1 MPISVDRFVEDRR
14 ARWSRLAILVESAQG
29 RVTRL
34 GPEETLEVGHLYRA
48 ATSDLAIAQRDFR
61 RDAVAERLN
70 DLVAAAHA
78 IVYSEA
84 PASRGRLRR
93 FITRDIPQSA
103 RASLPYTL
111 AAFLVFF
118 VPAVVTLGAGLISPE
133 IAASSLPAAQREEL
147 VRRVP
152 GSEIPIDARPIA
164 GPFII
169 ANNIYVSV
177 LAFGGGLTLGLLT
190 IYALVENGAMLGT
203 LFAVLIARGVAGNLL
218 TFILSHGFLE
228 LSAIFFSGGAGLRF
242 AWAILHPGE
251 RYRRDAIRLAGVQA
265 IHVMFLVG
273 ATLTVAG
280 VIEAFVSPTLL
291 AVPLKLAIGITTGAL
306 LWGYVLLAGPGQM
319 GRIDRYSERKR
330 AEAAAYRKRFFSSR

>member
-1 MPISVDRFVEDRR
+1 VPISVDRFVEDRR
-14 ARWSRLAILVESAQG
+14 ARWARLAALVQEAQG

-34 GPEETLEVGHLYRA
+34 NAEETLEVGHLYRA
-48 ATSDLAIAQRDFR
+48 ATSDLAIAQRDFK

-84 PASRGRLRR
+84 PASRGRIWRVISR
-93 FITRDIPQSA
+93 EIPQSA

-111 AAFLVFF
+111 AAFLLVL
-118 VPAVVTLGAGLISPE
+118 VPAIVTLVAGLISPDV
-133 IAASSLPAAQREEL
+133 AASSLPQAERDEL

-152 GSEIPIDARPIA
+152 GSEIPIDARPVA
-164 GPFII
+164 GPLII

-177 LAFGGGLTLGLLT
+177 VAFGGGLTLGLLT

-203 LFAVLIARGVAGNLL
+203 IFAVLIARGVAGNLL

-251 RYRRDAIRLAGVQA
+251 LYRRDAIRLAGLQA
-265 IHVMFLVG
+265 IQVMFLVA

-280 VIEAFVSPTLL
+280 ILEAFVSPTLL
-291 AVPLKLAIGITTGAL
+291 PVAVKLAIGVTTGAL
-306 LWGYVLLAGPGQM
+306 LWGYVLFAGT
-319 GRIDRYSERKR
+319 GRFAAYDERMR
-330 AEAAAYRKRFFSSR
+330 VASSAYRKRFFSSR

>member
-14 ARWSRLAILVESAQG
+14 ARWSRLAALVESAQG

-34 GPEETLEVGHLYRA
+34 GAEETLEVGHLYRA
-48 ATSDLAIAQRDFR
+48 ATSDLAIAQRDFK

-84 PASRGRLRR
+84 PASRGRLWR
-93 FITRDIPQSA
+93 FVSRDIPQSA
-103 RASLPYTL
+103 RASLPFTL
-111 AAFLVFF
+111 AAFLIFLA
-118 VPAVVTLGAGLISPE
+118 PAVVTLAAGLLNPDV
-133 IAASSLPAAQREEL
+133 AASSLPAEQREEL

-152 GSEIPIDARPIA
+152 GTEIPVDARPIA

-177 LAFGGGLTLGLLT
+177 LAFGGGLTIGAVT
-190 IYALVENGAMLGT
+190 IYALIENGAMIGT
-203 LFAVLIARGVAGNLL
+203 IFAILIARGVAGNLL

-242 AWAILHPGE
+242 AWAILHPGDL
-251 RYRRDAIRLAGVQA
+251 YRGDALRLAGVQA
-265 IHVMFLVG
+265 IQVMFLVA

-291 AVPLKLAIGITTGAL
+291 PVPLKLAVGLTTGAL
-306 LWGYVLLAGPGQM
+306 LWGYVLLAGT
-319 GRIDRYSERKR
+319 GRIGR
-330 AEAAAYRKRFFSSR
+330 YRKRFFSSR

>member
-14 ARWSRLAILVESAQG
+14 VRWSRLAALVEAAQG

-48 ATSDLAIAQRDFR
+48 ATSDLAIAQRDFK

-84 PASRGRLRR
+84 PASRGRLWR
-93 FITRDIPQSA
+93 FVARDIPQSA

-111 AAFLVFF
+111 AAFLVFL
-118 VPAVVTLGAGLISPE
+118 VPAIVTLVAGLISPE
-133 IAASSLPAAQREEL
+133 VAAAALPAAQREEL

-152 GSEIPIDARPIA
+152 GSEIPVDVRPIA

-177 LAFGGGLTLGLLT
+177 VAFGGGLTVGLLT

-218 TFILSHGFLE
+218 TFILSHGVLE

-242 AWAILHPGE
+242 AWAILHPGDL
-251 RYRRDAIRLAGVQA
+251 YRGDAIRLAGVQA
-265 IHVMFLVG
+265 IQVMFLVA

-280 VIEAFVSPTLL
+280 IIEAFVSPTLL
-291 AVPLKLAIGITTGAL
+291 PVAVKLAIGVTSGVL
-306 LWGYVLLAGPGQM
+306 LWGYVLLAGT
-319 GRIDRYSERKR
+319 GRIGR
-330 AEAAAYRKRFFSSR
+330 YRKRFFSSR

>member
-14 ARWSRLAILVESAQG
+14 ARWSRLAALVESAQG

-34 GPEETLEVGHLYRA
+34 GADETLEVGHLYRA
-48 ATSDLAIAQRDFR
+48 ATSDLAIAQRDFK

-84 PASRGRLRR
+84 PASRGRLWR
-93 FITRDIPQSA
+93 FVSRDIPQSA
-103 RASLPYTL
+103 RASLPFTL
-111 AAFLVFF
+111 AAFLIFLA
-118 VPAVVTLGAGLISPE
+118 PAVVTLAAGLLNPDV
-133 IAASSLPAAQREEL
+133 AASSLSAEQREEL

-152 GSEIPIDARPIA
+152 GTEIPVDARPIA

-177 LAFGGGLTLGLLT
+177 LAFGGGLTIGAVT
-190 IYALVENGAMLGT
+190 IYALIENGAMIGT
-203 LFAVLIARGVAGNLL
+203 IFAILIARGVAGNLL

-228 LSAIFFSGGAGLRF
+228 LSAIFLSGGAGLRF
-242 AWAILHPGE
+242 AWAILHPGDL
-251 RYRRDAIRLAGVQA
+251 YRGDALRLAGVQA
-265 IHVMFLVG
+265 IQVMFLVA

-291 AVPLKLAIGITTGAL
+291 AVPLKLAVGLTTGAL
-306 LWGYVLLAGPGQM
+306 LWGYVLLAGTGH
-319 GRIDRYSERKR
+319 IDR
-330 AEAAAYRKRFFSSR
+330 YRKRFFSSR

>member
-1 MPISVDRFVEDRR
+1 MPISIDRFVEDRR
-14 ARWSRLAILVESAQG
+14 ARWARLAALVASAQG

-34 GPEETLEVGHLYRA
+34 SAEETLELGHLYRA
-48 ATSDLAIAQRDFR
+48 ATSDLAIAQRDFK

-78 IVYSEA
+78 VVYSEA
-84 PASRGRLRR
+84 PASRGRIWRVVSR
-93 FITRDIPQSA
+93 EIPQSA

-111 AAFLVFF
+111 AAFLLVL
-118 VPAVVTLGAGLISPE
+118 VPAIVTLVAGLISPE
-133 IAASSLPAAQREEL
+133 VAAAALPQAEREEL

-152 GSEIPIDARPIA
+152 GSEIPIEARPYA

-190 IYALVENGAMLGT
+190 VYALVENGAMLGT
-203 LFAVLIARGVAGNLL
+203 VFAVLLSRGVAGNLL

-251 RYRRDAIRLAGVQA
+251 LYRRDALRLAGVQA
-265 IHVMFLVG
+265 IQVMFLVA
-273 ATLTVAG
+273 ATLMVAG
-280 VIEAFVSPTLL
+280 TIEAFVSPTLL
-291 AVPLKLAIGITTGAL
+291 PVAAKLAIGVTTGAL
-306 LWGYVLLAGPGQM
+306 LWGYVLFAGTGRLA
-319 GRIDRYSERKR
+319 
-330 AEAAAYRKRFFSSR
+330 RFRR

>member
-14 ARWSRLAILVESAQG
+14 ARWSRLAALVESAQG

-48 ATSDLAIAQRDFR
+48 ATSDLAIAQRDFK

-84 PASRGRLRR
+84 PASRGRLWR
-93 FITRDIPQSA
+93 FVARDVPQSA

-111 AAFLVFF
+111 TAFLVFL
-118 VPAVVTLGAGLISPE
+118 VPAIVTLIAGLISPE
-133 IAASSLPAAQREEL
+133 VAASALPTAQREEL

-152 GSEIPIDARPIA
+152 GSEIPVEARAIA

-218 TFILSHGFLE
+218 VFILSHGFLE

-251 RYRRDAIRLAGVQA
+251 LYRRDAIRLAGLQA
-265 IHVMFLVG
+265 IQVMFLV
-273 ATLTVAG
+273 AVTLMVAG
-280 VIEAFVSPTLL
+280 AIEAFVSPTLL
-291 AVPLKLAIGITTGAL
+291 PVALKLAVGITTGGL
-306 LWGYVLLAGPGQM
+306 LWGYVLFAGT
-319 GRIDRYSERKR
+319 GRAR
-330 AEAAAYRKRFFSSR
+330 A

>member
-14 ARWSRLAILVESAQG
+14 ARWSRLAALVESAQG

-34 GPEETLEVGHLYRA
+34 DAGETLEVGHLYRA
-48 ATSDLAIAQRDFR
+48 ATSDLAIAQRDFK

-84 PASRGRLRR
+84 PASRGRLWR
-93 FITRDIPQSA
+93 FVSRDIPQSA
-103 RASLPYTL
+103 RASLPFTG
-111 AAFLVFF
+111 AAFLIFLA
-118 VPAVVTLGAGLISPE
+118 PAVVTLAAGLLNPDV
-133 IAASSLPAAQREEL
+133 AASSLPTEQREEL

-152 GSEIPIDARPIA
+152 GNEIPVDARAVA

-177 LAFGGGLTLGLLT
+177 LAFGGGLTLGALT
-190 IYALVENGAMLGT
+190 IYALIENGAMLGT
-203 LFAVLIARGVAGNLL
+203 IFAILIARGVAGNLL

-251 RYRRDAIRLAGVQA
+251 LYRGDALRLAGVQA
-265 IHVMFLVG
+265 IQVMFLVA

-280 VIEAFVSPTLL
+280 IIEAFVSPTLL
-291 AVPLKLAIGITTGAL
+291 AVPLKLAVGVSTGAL
-306 LWGYVLLAGPGQM
+306 LWGYVLLAGT
-319 GRIDRYSERKR
+319 GRLGR
-330 AEAAAYRKRFFSSR
+330 YRKRFFSSR

>member
-14 ARWSRLAILVESAQG
+14 ARWSRLAALVESAQG

-34 GPEETLEVGHLYRA
+34 GAEETLEIGHLYRA

-84 PASRGRLRR
+84 PASRGRLWR
-93 FITRDIPQSA
+93 FVSRDIPQSA
-103 RASLPYTL
+103 RASLPFTL
-111 AAFLVFF
+111 AAFLIFLA
-118 VPAVVTLGAGLISPE
+118 PAVVTLAAGLLNPDV
-133 IAASSLPAAQREEL
+133 AASSLAAEQREEL

-152 GSEIPIDARPIA
+152 GSEIPVDARPVA
-164 GPFII
+164 GPLII

-190 IYALVENGAMLGT
+190 IYALIENGAMLGT
-203 LFAVLIARGVAGNLL
+203 IFAVLIARGVAGNLL

-251 RYRRDAIRLAGVQA
+251 LYRGDALRLAGVQA
-265 IHVMFLVG
+265 IQVMFLVA

-280 VIEAFVSPTLL
+280 IIEAFVSPTLL
-291 AVPLKLAIGITTGAL
+291 AVPLKLAVGVTTGAL
-306 LWGYVLLAGPGQM
+306 LWSYVLLAGT
-319 GRIDRYSERKR
+319 GRLDR
-330 AEAAAYRKRFFSSR
+330 YRKRFFSSR

>member
-1 MPISVDRFVEDRR
+1 M
-14 ARWSRLAILVESAQG
+14 LVESAQG

-34 GPEETLEVGHLYRA
+34 GAEETLELARLYRV
-48 ATSDLAIAQRDFR
+48 ATSDLAVAQRDFK
-61 RDAVAERLN
+61 RDAVTERLN

-84 PASRGRLRR
+84 PASRGRLWR
-93 FITRDIPQSA
+93 FVARDVPRSA

-111 AAFLVFF
+111 AACLLVL
-118 VPAVVTLGAGLISPE
+118 VPAVVTLVAGLISPD

-152 GSEIPIDARPIA
+152 GGEIPVEARPIA

-177 LAFGGGLTLGLLT
+177 VAFGGGLTLGALT
-190 IYALVENGAMLGT
+190 VYALLENGAMLGT
-203 LFAVLIARGVAGNLL
+203 LFAVLLSRGVAGNLL
-218 TFILSHGFLE
+218 SFILSHGFLE

-251 RYRRDAIRLAGVQA
+251 LYRRDAIRLAGVQA
-265 IHVMFLVG
+265 IQVMFLVA

-280 VIEAFVSPTLL
+280 IIEAFVSPTLL
-291 AVPLKLAIGITTGAL
+291 PVAVKLTVGVSTGAL
-306 LWGYVLLAGPGQM
+306 LWGYVLLAGT
-319 GRIDRYSERKR
+319 GRVAR
-330 AEAAAYRKRFFSSR
+330 YRKRFFSSR

>member
-14 ARWSRLAILVESAQG
+14 ARWTRLAALVQEAQG
-29 RVTRL
+29 RVTRV
-34 GPEETLEVGHLYRA
+34 GADDTLELGHLYRA

-61 RDAVAERLN
+61 RDAVTERLN

-84 PASRGRLRR
+84 PASRGRIWRVVSR
-93 FITRDIPQSA
+93 EIPQSA

-111 AAFLVFF
+111 VAFLLVL
-118 VPAVVTLGAGLISPE
+118 VPAIVTLISGLISPDV
-133 IAASSLPAAQREEL
+133 AASSLPQAQRDEL

-152 GSEIPIDARPIA
+152 GSEIPIDARPVA
-164 GPFII
+164 GPLII

-177 LAFGGGLTLGLLT
+177 FAFGGGLTLGLLT
-190 IYALVENGAMLGT
+190 IYTLVENGAMLGT
-203 LFAVLIARGVAGNLL
+203 VFAVLLAHGVAGNLL

-251 RYRRDAIRLAGVQA
+251 LYRRDAIRLAGVQA
-265 IHVMFLVG
+265 IQVMFLVA

-280 VIEAFVSPTLL
+280 ILEAFVSPTLL
-291 AVPLKLAIGITTGAL
+291 PVGVKLAIGVTTGAL
-306 LWGYVLLAGPGQM
+306 LWGYVLFAGTDKIT
-319 GRIDRYSERKR
+319 R
-330 AEAAAYRKRFFSSR
+330 YRKRFFSSR

>member
-14 ARWSRLAILVESAQG
+14 ARWSRLAALVASAQG

-34 GPEETLEVGHLYRA
+34 SAEETLELGQLYRA
-48 ATSDLAIAQRDFR
+48 ATGDLAIAQRDFK

-84 PASRGRLRR
+84 PASRGRIWRVVSR
-93 FITRDIPQSA
+93 EIPQSA

-111 AAFLVFF
+111 AAFLLVL
-118 VPAVVTLGAGLISPE
+118 VPCVVTLVAGLMDPQV
-133 IAASSLPAAQREEL
+133 AAGALPQAEREEL

-152 GSEIPIDARPIA
+152 GSEIPIESRPFA
-164 GPFII
+164 GPLII

-177 LAFGGGLTLGLLT
+177 VAFGGGLTLGLLT

-203 LFAVLIARGVAGNLL
+203 VFAVLLSRGVAGNLL

-242 AWAILHPGE
+242 AWAVLHPGDL
-251 RYRRDAIRLAGVQA
+251 YRRDAIRLAGLQA
-265 IHVMFLVG
+265 IQVMFLVA

-280 VIEAFVSPTLL
+280 TIEAFVSPTLL
-291 AVPLKLAIGITTGAL
+291 PVGAKLAVGVISGTL
-306 LWGYVLLAGPGQM
+306 LWGYVLFAGT
-319 GRIDRYSERKR
+319 GRLDR
-330 AEAAAYRKRFFSSR
+330 YRKRLFSSR

>member
-1 MPISVDRFVEDRR
+1 M
-14 ARWSRLAILVESAQG
+14 
-29 RVTRL
+29 TRL
-34 GPEETLEVGHLYRA
+34 GAEETLEIGHLYRA

-84 PASRGRLRR
+84 PASRGRLWR
-93 FITRDIPQSA
+93 FVSRDIPQSA
-103 RASLPYTL
+103 RASLPFTL
-111 AAFLVFF
+111 AAFLIFLA
-118 VPAVVTLGAGLISPE
+118 PAVVTLAAGLLNPDV
-133 IAASSLPAAQREEL
+133 AASSLAAEQREEL

-152 GSEIPIDARPIA
+152 GSEIPVDARPVA
-164 GPFII
+164 GPLII

-190 IYALVENGAMLGT
+190 IYALIENGAMLGT
-203 LFAVLIARGVAGNLL
+203 IFAVLIARGVAGNLL

-251 RYRRDAIRLAGVQA
+251 LYRGDALRLAGVQA
-265 IHVMFLVG
+265 IQVMFLVA
-273 ATLTVAG
+273 ATLTAAG
-280 VIEAFVSPTLL
+280 IIEAFVSPTLL
-291 AVPLKLAIGITTGAL
+291 AVPLKLAVGVTTGAL
-306 LWGYVLLAGPGQM
+306 LWSYVLLAGT
-319 GRIDRYSERKR
+319 GRLDR
-330 AEAAAYRKRFFSSR
+330 YRKRFFSSR

>member
-14 ARWSRLAILVESAQG
+14 ARWSRLAALVESAQG

-34 GPEETLEVGHLYRA
+34 GAEETLEVGHLYRA

-84 PASRGRLRR
+84 PASRGRLWR
-93 FITRDIPQSA
+93 FVSRDIPQSA
-103 RASLPYTL
+103 RASLPFTL
-111 AAFLVFF
+111 AAFLIFLA
-118 VPAVVTLGAGLISPE
+118 PAVVTLAAGLLNPDV
-133 IAASSLPAAQREEL
+133 AASSLAAEQREEL

-152 GSEIPIDARPIA
+152 GSEIPVDARPVA
-164 GPFII
+164 GPLII

-190 IYALVENGAMLGT
+190 IYALIENGAMLGT
-203 LFAVLIARGVAGNLL
+203 IFAVLIARGVAGNLL

-251 RYRRDAIRLAGVQA
+251 LYRGDALRLAGVQA
-265 IHVMFLVG
+265 IQVMFLVA
-273 ATLTVAG
+273 ATLTAAG
-280 VIEAFVSPTLL
+280 IIEAFVSPTLL
-291 AVPLKLAIGITTGAL
+291 AVPLKLAVGVTTGAL
-306 LWGYVLLAGPGQM
+306 LWSYVLLAGT
-319 GRIDRYSERKR
+319 GRLDR
-330 AEAAAYRKRFFSSR
+330 YRKRFFSSR

>member
-14 ARWSRLAILVESAQG
+14 ARWARLAALVQEAQG

-34 GPEETLEVGHLYRA
+34 GADETLELGHLYRA

-84 PASRGRLRR
+84 PASRGRIWRVVSR
-93 FITRDIPQSA
+93 EIPQSA

-111 AAFLVFF
+111 AAFLLVL
-118 VPAVVTLGAGLISPE
+118 VPAVVTLVSGLISPDV
-133 IAASSLPAAQREEL
+133 AASSLPQAQRDEL

-152 GSEIPIDARPIA
+152 GSEIPIDARPVA
-164 GPFII
+164 GPLII

-177 LAFGGGLTLGLLT
+177 VAFGGGLTLGLLT

-203 LFAVLIARGVAGNLL
+203 IFAVLIARGVAGNLL

-242 AWAILHPGE
+242 AWAILHPGDL
-251 RYRRDAIRLAGVQA
+251 YRRDAIRLAGVQA
-265 IHVMFLVG
+265 IQVMFLVA

-280 VIEAFVSPTLL
+280 ILEAFVSPTLL
-291 AVPLKLAIGITTGAL
+291 PVGVKLAIGVTTGAL
-306 LWGYVLLAGPGQM
+306 LWGYVLFAGTGRLAGQ
-319 GRIDRYSERKR
+319 
-330 AEAAAYRKRFFSSR
+330 RKRFFSSR

>member
-1 MPISVDRFVEDRR
+1 VPISVDRFVEDRR
-14 ARWSRLAILVESAQG
+14 ARWSRLATLVESAQG

-34 GPEETLEVGHLYRA
+34 GADDTLELGRLYRA
-48 ATSDLAIAQRDFR
+48 TTSDLAIAQRDFK

-84 PASRGRLRR
+84 PASRGRIWRLVSRE
-93 FITRDIPQSA
+93 IPQSA

-111 AAFLVFF
+111 AAFLLVL
-118 VPAVVTLGAGLISPE
+118 VPAVVTLVAGLLSPDV
-133 IAASSLPAAQREEL
+133 AASALPQAERDEL

-169 ANNIYVSV
+169 ANNIFVSV
-177 LAFGGGLTLGLLT
+177 IAFGGGLTLGLLT
-190 IYALVENGAMLGT
+190 IYALIENGAMLGT
-203 LFAVLIARGVAGNLL
+203 IFAVLIAHGVAGNLL

-251 RYRRDAIRLAGVQA
+251 LYRRDSIRLAGVQA
-265 IHVMFLVG
+265 IQVMFLVA

-280 VIEAFVSPTLL
+280 TLEAFVSPTLL
-291 AVPLKLAIGITTGAL
+291 PVGVKLAIGVTTGAL
-306 LWGYVLLAGPGQM
+306 LWGYVLFAGTQ
-319 GRIDRYSERKR
+319 RLDRFRERLR
-330 AEAAAYRKRFFSSR
+330 AGTATYRKRFFSSR

>member
-1 MPISVDRFVEDRR
+1 VPISIDRFVEDRR
-14 ARWSRLAILVESAQG
+14 ARWARLAALVASAQG

-34 GPEETLEVGHLYRA
+34 SAEETLELGHLYRA
-48 ATSDLAIAQRDFR
+48 ATSDLAIAQRDFK

-78 IVYSEA
+78 VVYSEA
-84 PASRGRLRR
+84 PASRGRIWRVVSR
-93 FITRDIPQSA
+93 EIPQSA

-111 AAFLVFF
+111 AAFLLVL
-118 VPAVVTLGAGLISPE
+118 VPAIVTLAAGLISPE
-133 IAASSLPAAQREEL
+133 VAAAALPQAEREEL

-152 GSEIPIDARPIA
+152 GSEIPIEARPFA

-190 IYALVENGAMLGT
+190 VYALVENGAMLGT
-203 LFAVLIARGVAGNLL
+203 VFAVLLSRGVAGNLL

-251 RYRRDAIRLAGVQA
+251 LYRRDALRLAGVQA
-265 IHVMFLVG
+265 IQVMFLVA

-280 VIEAFVSPTLL
+280 TIEAFVSPTLL
-291 AVPLKLAIGITTGAL
+291 PVGVKLAVGVSTGAL
-306 LWGYVLLAGPGQM
+306 LWGYVLFAGTGRLA
-319 GRIDRYSERKR
+319 
-330 AEAAAYRKRFFSSR
+330 RFRR

>member
-1 MPISVDRFVEDRR
+1 MDAWYGRAVPTSVDRFVEDRR
-14 ARWSRLAILVESAQG
+14 ARWSRLATLVESAQG

-34 GPEETLEVGHLYRA
+34 GAEETLEVGHLYRA
-48 ATSDLAIAQRDFR
+48 ATSDLAIAQRDFK

-84 PASRGRLRR
+84 PASRGRLWR
-93 FITRDIPQSA
+93 FVTRDLPQSA
-103 RASLPYTL
+103 RASLPFTL
-111 AAFLVFF
+111 AAFLIFLG
-118 VPAVVTLGAGLISPE
+118 PAVVTLVAGLINPDV
-133 IAASSLPAAQREEL
+133 AASSLPDAQREEL

-152 GSEIPIDARPIA
+152 GSEIPIDARPVA
-164 GPFII
+164 GPLII
-169 ANNIYVSV
+169 ANNIYVSTV
-177 LAFGGGLTLGLLT
+177 AFGGGMTLGVLT
-190 IYALVENGAMLGT
+190 IYALVENGAMMGT

-251 RYRRDAIRLAGVQA
+251 LYRGDAIRLAGLQA
-265 IHVMFLVG
+265 IQVMFLVA

-291 AVPLKLAIGITTGAL
+291 AVPAKLAIGVTTGAL
-306 LWGYVLLAGPGQM
+306 LWGYVLLAGTGQV
-319 GRIDRYSERKR
+319 GR
-330 AEAAAYRKRFFSSR
+330 YRKRFFNSR

>member
-1 MPISVDRFVEDRR
+1 MGAWYGRAVPTSVDRFVEDRR
-14 ARWSRLAILVESAQG
+14 ARWSRLATLVESAQG

-34 GPEETLEVGHLYRA
+34 GAEETLEVGHLYRA
-48 ATSDLAIAQRDFR
+48 ATSDLAIAQRDFK

-84 PASRGRLRR
+84 PASRGRLWR
-93 FITRDIPQSA
+93 FVTRDLPQSA
-103 RASLPYTL
+103 RASLPFTL
-111 AAFLVFF
+111 AAFLIFLG
-118 VPAVVTLGAGLISPE
+118 PAVVTLVAGLINPDV
-133 IAASSLPAAQREEL
+133 AASSLPEAQREEL

-152 GSEIPIDARPIA
+152 GSEIPVDARPVA
-164 GPFII
+164 GPLII
-169 ANNIYVSV
+169 ANNIYVSTV
-177 LAFGGGLTLGLLT
+177 AFGGGMTLGVLT
-190 IYALVENGAMLGT
+190 IYALVENGAMMGT

-251 RYRRDAIRLAGVQA
+251 RYRGDAIRLAGLQA
-265 IHVMFLVG
+265 IQVMFLVG
-273 ATLTVAG
+273 ATLTIAG

-291 AVPLKLAIGITTGAL
+291 AVPAKLAIGVTTGAL
-306 LWGYVLLAGPGQM
+306 LWGYVLLAGT
-319 GRIDRYSERKR
+319 GRVGRYK
-330 AEAAAYRKRFFSSR
+330 KRFFNSR